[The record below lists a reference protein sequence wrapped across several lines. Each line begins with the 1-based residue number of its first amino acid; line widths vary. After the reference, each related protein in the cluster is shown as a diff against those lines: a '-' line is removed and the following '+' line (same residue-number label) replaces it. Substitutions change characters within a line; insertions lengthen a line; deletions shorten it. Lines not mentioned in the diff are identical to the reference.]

1 MSEYNGEQRYE
12 RRTRLP
18 DDDIPYAEGRGSG
31 DYARSPTNTDWSDQ
45 DVVDPVNPGWRRE
58 RTTRRSTRRVPRS
71 AVLTMPNSAQ
81 DIPLWL
87 QQGGW
92 IFVAAVSIIFILALI
107 LVLWMGRS
115 ARSGDPALG
124 SVSEPG
130 SGLVSE
136 GAATGLELPNSTM
149 QPPTAPLPSSAFVVV
164 NTEGLGLFLRASA
177 DANSEIVAT
186 LPEGTRV
193 EQIGE
198 DTQGASYVW
207 RQVRAPDGQEGW
219 VAVDFLQLAE

>member
-31 DYARSPTNTDWSDQ
+31 DYARPPTNADWSDQ
-45 DVVDPVNPGWRRE
+45 DVVDPVNPGWRRD
-58 RTTRRSTRRVPRS
+58 RTTRHSTRRVPRS

-92 IFVAAVSIIFILALI
+92 MFVAAISIIFILALI

-115 ARSGDPALG
+115 ARSSDPALG
-124 SVSEPG
+124 LVNESE

-136 GAATGLELPNSTM
+136 GAATGVGSPDSM
-149 QPPTAPLPSSAFVVV
+149 QLPTAVLPSSAFVVV
-164 NTEGLGLFLRASA
+164 NTDGLGLFLRASA
-177 DANSEIVAT
+177 DSNSQIVAT

-219 VAVDFLQLAE
+219 VAVDFLQRAE